1 MHTHKHICHWHLQL
15 PLLSGLRAVPF
26 PKTLRGRQI
35 RVLKV
40 GTSAKMGNHIYI
52 ESTVSN
58 LLICANCKNI
68 GSHDRLGLGLPST
81 STPRGRDARFMQ
93 HWNTTAHEPGWR
105 IRPMYPECTGYVT
118 MSRRPKMR
126 ANPWSHIVETCW
138 NYQWIGNALEKWC
151 KLCYF
156 PETSETLICSLSL
169 LSLSGGHLL

>member
-1 MHTHKHICHWHLQL
+1 MHTLTQTHLSLTPTAATFVRSKGSTVSQN
-15 PLLSGLRAVPF
+15 PPWPTNTSPE
-26 PKTLRGRQI
+26 GRDI
-35 RVLKV
+35 RKN
-40 GTSAKMGNHIYI
+40 GKSYIYI

-68 GSHDRLGLGLPST
+68 GSHDRLGLGLPWT

-126 ANPWSHIVETCW
+126 ANPWSHFVETCW
-138 NYQWIGNALEKWC
+138 NYQWCGTALEKWC
-151 KLCYF
+151 KLCFFQVVTFCRSTYH
-156 PETSETLICSLSL
+156 T
-169 LSLSGGHLL
+169 